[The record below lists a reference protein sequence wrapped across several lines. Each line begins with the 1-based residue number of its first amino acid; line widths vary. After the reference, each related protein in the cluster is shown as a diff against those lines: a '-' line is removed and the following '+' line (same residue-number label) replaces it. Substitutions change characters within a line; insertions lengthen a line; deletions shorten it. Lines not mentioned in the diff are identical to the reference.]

1 MKPLDT
7 HLEQSLVR
15 VTEEAA
21 VAAAH
26 TMGYGDSYRSDQVA
40 VESMR
45 QELDRLPMAGRIV
58 IGEGERD
65 KAPMLFVGEELGSQL
80 GAEDARQVD
89 IAVDPLEGTNLC
101 ATGAAGAIAVLA
113 AAERGGLLHA
123 PDIYMDK
130 IVVGPTARGTVHI
143 DAPVAENL
151 RNIATAFDR
160 DIDDLTIVV
169 LDRDRH
175 RQLIAD
181 IRTAGARIR
190 LIRDGDLSAGIAAAV
205 RGTGIHAVMGVG
217 GAPEGVITAA
227 AMRCLG
233 GEIQARLTA
242 IGDEQKARVEELG
255 IHDID
260 RIYSTD
266 ELAPGSQILFS
277 ATGVTD
283 GRLLRGVRFF
293 GRGHRSQTLIMSSSR
308 NLIRFVDSIHREDP
322 ATPVFF

>member
-1 MKPLDT
+1 MRPLDLR
-7 HLEQSLVR
+7 LEQAMVR

-26 TMGYGDSYRSDQVA
+26 TMGFGDRHRSDEVA

-45 QELDRLPMAGRIV
+45 HELAELPMAGRIV

-65 KAPMLFVGEELGSQL
+65 KAPMLYVGEELGAQCGVD
-80 GAEDARQVD
+80 GAVEVD

-123 PDIYMDK
+123 PDVYMDK
-130 IVVGPTARGTVHI
+130 IVVGPTARGAVHI

-151 RNIATAFDR
+151 RNIANAFER

-190 LIRDGDLSAGIAAAV
+190 LIGDGDLSAGIAAAV
-205 RGTGIHAVMGVG
+205 RGTSIHAVMGIG
-217 GAPEGVITAA
+217 GAPEGVLTAA

-242 IGDEQKARVEELG
+242 IGEDQAARVAALG
-255 IHDID
+255 IDDID
-260 RIYSTD
+260 RIYSTE
-266 ELAPGSQILFS
+266 ELAPGGEILFS
-277 ATGVTD
+277 ATGVTE

-293 GRGHRSQTLIMSSSR
+293 GRGHRTQTLIMSSSR
-308 NLIRFVDSIHREDP
+308 NLIRFVDSIHREDA
-322 ATPVFF
+322 ATPVIF